1 MRTEI
6 ALSTSRSSSISDS
19 RRINDE
25 LMGNAVKKYLMKNAS
40 DKCNEII
47 RSIYGPIIF
56 VERLLKFDF
65 DINGI
70 SNLREK

>member
-1 MRTEI
+1 
-6 ALSTSRSSSISDS
+6 
-19 RRINDE
+19 
-25 LMGNAVKKYLMKNAS
+25 MGNAVKKYLMKNAS